1 MRIERMIAAVL
12 VSILAMFM
20 VQGTA
25 NATGDG
31 MPYNGTTV
39 VQH

>member
-1 MRIERMIAAVL
+1 MRIERMIIAV
-12 VSILAMFM
+12 VASVLALIV

-25 NATGDG
+25 SASNDG

-39 VQH
+39 VHH